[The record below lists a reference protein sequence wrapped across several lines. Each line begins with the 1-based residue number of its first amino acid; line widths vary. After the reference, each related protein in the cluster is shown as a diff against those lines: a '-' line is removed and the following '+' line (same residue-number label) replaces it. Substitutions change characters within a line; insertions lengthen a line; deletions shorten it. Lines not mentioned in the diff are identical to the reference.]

1 MACAACHGKQTVSA
15 GGPAPDLRESPIP
28 LDADAFYQ
36 VVHEGA
42 LMEHGMPRF
51 LFFDRPKI
59 EAIRQ
64 YIRSEA
70 RRTLAS
76 K

>member
-1 MACAACHGKQTVSA
+1 
-15 GGPAPDLRESPIP
+15 
-28 LDADAFYQ
+28 
-36 VVHEGA
+36 
-42 LMEHGMPRF
+42 MEHGMPRF
-51 LFFDRPKI
+51 VFFDRPKI

-70 RRTLAS
+70 RRTFAS

>member
-1 MACAACHGKQTVSA
+1 
-15 GGPAPDLRESPIP
+15 
-28 LDADAFYQ
+28 

-51 LFFDRPKI
+51 SFFDAPKI

-70 RRTLAS
+70 RKTLAG